1 MPKPSSKKD
10 LANALLQKLEDW
22 QKQGMTAEQAVE
34 KLSIKQ
40 YDFLVDYGIDMDK
53 FVLSPEQ
60 IKAIHIVGKRERSCS
75 PNGYN
80 KIYPQDKME
89 LYDSICQFLEMQG
102 YSLEKPEKANYR
114 DLVLSKNGKTY
125 KIVLS
130 VPRS

>member
-10 LANALLQKLEDW
+10 LAAALLQKLEEW

-53 FVLSPEQ
+53 FVLTPEQ
-60 IKAIHIVGKRERSCS
+60 IKAVHIVKKRERSTS

-80 KIYPQDKME
+80 KIYPQDKIN
-89 LYDSICQFLEMQG
+89 LYETICQFLETQG
-102 YSLEKPEKANYR
+102 FSLEKPTKPNYR
-114 DLVLSKNGKTY
+114 DLILSKDGKTY